1 MHSIERLNDTQV
13 KITVTVPVEQ
23 VDRGMRQAA
32 EHLSKSASFPGFR
45 PGKAPYDVVKEQI
58 GEMKILEHAAE
69 DIIRAT
75 LSAAL
80 LEADLNIVGQPYFNV
95 EKMVPGNE
103 LVYTAE
109 IALMP
114 SVTKLGDYDT
124 LHIKSESTDITT
136 DVFEQAKKDLLRM
149 RTQEVRANKDHQL
162 AKGNKTVIN
171 MTMKRNGV
179 VLEGGEA
186 QNHGVYTGEEYY
198 IEGFIEQIIG
208 AKEGEERQFQLKF
221 PKDHYQKHLAG
232 EDVDFTVRVN
242 EIFTLE
248 SPSFDDAFA
257 TGLGFKNVADL
268 EVKLRENLNAE
279 KVDQETRR
287 QEKAVLELLAEKS
300 TFPAISDL
308 LINQELEKM
317 IYELRQWVTENGMEF
332 DEYLKS
338 VKKTVPDLKLDFAKQ
353 ALIRIK
359 VALILEE
366 VAKKEKITPAPEEID
381 AEVDR
386 IGSQVAKDPAAKEH
400 IFSPEYRDRIAAQ
413 LRNRKTVDFLKAK
426 MVKAI
431 SL

>member
-1 MHSIERLNDTQV
+1 MHKVERLNDSQI

-23 VDRGMRQAA
+23 VERGMRHAA
-32 EHLSKSASFPGFR
+32 EHMSVDINIPGFR
-45 PGKAPYDVVKEQI
+45 PGKAPYEVVKERV
-58 GEMKILEHAAE
+58 GDMKLLEHAAE
-69 DIIRAT
+69 EIIRAT

-80 LEADLNIVGQPYFNV
+80 LEEDLNIVGQPYFNV
-95 EKMVPGNE
+95 EKMAPGNE

-114 SVTKLGDYDT
+114 TVIKLGDYES
-124 LHIKSESTDITT
+124 LSIKPESTEVSS
-136 DVFEQAKKDLLRM
+136 DVFAQAKKDLLRM
-149 RTQEVRANKDHQL
+149 RTQEVRAQAGHEL

-208 AKEGEERQFQLKF
+208 AKEGDERQFKLKF

-232 EDVDFTVRVN
+232 EDVDFVVKVN

-248 SPSFDDAFA
+248 APMFDDVFA
-257 TGLGFKNVADL
+257 AGLGFKNIADL
-268 EVKLRENLNAE
+268 EAKLRENLSEE

-300 TFPAISDL
+300 NFPVISDL

-317 IYELRQWVTENGMEF
+317 IYELRQWVTQNGMEF

-338 VKKTVPDLKLDFAKQ
+338 VKKSVPELKLDFAKQ

-366 VAKKEKITPAPEEID
+366 VAKKENIAPTPEELD
-381 AEVDR
+381 VEVDR
-386 IGSQVAKDPAAKEH
+386 VGAQVAKDPAAKEH
-400 IFSPEYRDRIAAQ
+400 VFSPEYRDRIEAQ

-426 MVKAI
+426 MVK
-431 SL
+431 

>member
-1 MHSIERLNDTQV
+1 MHKVERLNDTQV

-23 VDRGMRQAA
+23 VERGMRHAA
-32 EHLSKSASFPGFR
+32 EHMSEDIAIPGFR
-45 PGKAPYDVVKEQI
+45 PGKAPYDVVKERI
-58 GEMKILEHAAE
+58 GEMKLLEHAAE
-69 DIIRAT
+69 ELIRAT

-80 LEADLNIVGQPYFNV
+80 IEEDLNIVGQPYFNV

-114 SVTKLGDYDT
+114 TVTKLGDY
-124 LHIKSESTDITT
+124 ESLSVKPEATEVST

-149 RTQEVRANKDHQL
+149 RTNEVRAGKDHQL
-162 AKGNKTVIN
+162 AKGNKTVVN

-186 QNHGVYTGEEYY
+186 QNHGIYTGEEYY
-198 IEGFIEQIIG
+198 IEGFVEQIIG
-208 AKEGEERQFQLKF
+208 AKEGEERQFKLKF

-232 EDVDFTVRVN
+232 EDVDFTVKIN

-248 SPSFDDAFA
+248 SPAFDDAFA
-257 TGLGFKNVADL
+257 AGLGFKNIADL
-268 EVKLRENLNAE
+268 EVKLRENLSEE

-308 LINQELEKM
+308 LINQEIDKM
-317 IYELRQWVTENGMEF
+317 IYELRQWVTQNGMEF

-338 VKKTVPDLKLDFAKQ
+338 VNKSVPDLKLDFAKQ

-366 VAKKEKITPAPEEID
+366 VAKKENIAPTPEELD

-386 IGSQVAKDPAAKEH
+386 IGAQVAKDPAAKEH
-400 IFSPEYRDRIAAQ
+400 VFSPEYRDRIEAQ

-426 MVKAI
+426 MVKA
-431 SL
+431 